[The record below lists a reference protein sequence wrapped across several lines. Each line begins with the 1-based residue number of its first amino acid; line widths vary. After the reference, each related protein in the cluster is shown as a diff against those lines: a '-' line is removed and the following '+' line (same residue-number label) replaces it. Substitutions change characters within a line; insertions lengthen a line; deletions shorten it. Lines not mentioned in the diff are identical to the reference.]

1 MGIRKP
7 LAPPQISVVVPCRGD
22 GDVLAGCLNAL
33 KLQTCSFSF
42 EVIVVESA
50 GDPAVERLL
59 SALTSGSLVRSEGG
73 LLPGAARN
81 LGAKAARGAFIAF
94 TDADCQP
101 RPDWLAG
108 AARALEKGAKLVGGP
123 VGHAL
128 PLHPVAV
135 ADNTMQFIDYLPGRR
150 AGATDHLAGC
160 NLALRRC
167 DFLDH
172 GGFRED
178 LIVGEDS
185 LFIEDAARR
194 WGKLVRFV
202 PQMAVDHRGRR
213 ALAAFW
219 HHQLRFGYH
228 RALLGSR
235 LKPALRRHGRSL
247 LGTGYF
253 CLRRFCYF
261 FLRLAQWDPLGLP
274 RFLLLVPLTAF
285 GLAGYGKGFRKGC
298 REAEAPADE

>member
-1 MGIRKP
+1 
-7 LAPPQISVVVPCRGD
+7 
-22 GDVLAGCLNAL
+22 
-33 KLQTCSFSF
+33 
-42 EVIVVESA
+42 
-50 GDPAVERLL
+50 
-59 SALTSGSLVRSEGG
+59 
-73 LLPGAARN
+73 
-81 LGAKAARGAFIAF
+81 
-94 TDADCQP
+94 
-101 RPDWLAG
+101 
-108 AARALEKGAKLVGGP
+108 
-123 VGHAL
+123 
-128 PLHPVAV
+128 
-135 ADNTMQFIDYLPGRR
+135 MQFIDYLPGRR

-274 RFLLLVPLTAF
+274 RFLLLVPMTAF

-298 REAEAPADE
+298 REAEARADE

>member
-1 MGIRKP
+1 MGTRKP
-7 LAPPQISVVVPCRGD
+7 SAPPQISVVVPCRGD

-59 SALTSGSLVRSEGG
+59 SAVASGSLVRSEGG

-108 AARALEKGAKLVGGP
+108 AARALEKGARLVGGP

-172 GGFRED
+172 SGFRDD

-228 RALLGSR
+228 RALLMVIERPVRAAASRRVIGSN
-235 LKPALRRHGRSL
+235 LRSSSRWRSPTL
-247 LGTGYF
+247 QPVFITVDCRVTTSKIVRGG
-253 CLRRFCYF
+253 
-261 FLRLAQWDPLGLP
+261 AA
-274 RFLLLVPLTAF
+274 AF
-285 GLAGYGKGFRKGC
+285 ARPT
-298 REAEAPADE
+298 RERVSSAEAC